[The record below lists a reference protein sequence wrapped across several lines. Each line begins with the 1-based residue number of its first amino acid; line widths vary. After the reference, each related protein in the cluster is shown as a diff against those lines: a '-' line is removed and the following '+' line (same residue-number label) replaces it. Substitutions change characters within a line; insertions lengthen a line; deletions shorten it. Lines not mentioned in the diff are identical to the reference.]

1 MFANRQKIGLHKLKK
16 KFLFINIDDH
26 LRAISTFFDLY
37 VGGGTKICSITSCLL
52 ETIQFNALF
61 LPKIEIFKEHLKY
74 FALYC

>member
-1 MFANRQKIGLHKLKK
+1 MFANRQKIGLHKIKEK
-16 KFLFINIDDH
+16 SIFINIDDH

-37 VGGGTKICSITSCLL
+37 VGGTMICSITSCLI
-52 ETIQFNALF
+52 ESIQFNALF